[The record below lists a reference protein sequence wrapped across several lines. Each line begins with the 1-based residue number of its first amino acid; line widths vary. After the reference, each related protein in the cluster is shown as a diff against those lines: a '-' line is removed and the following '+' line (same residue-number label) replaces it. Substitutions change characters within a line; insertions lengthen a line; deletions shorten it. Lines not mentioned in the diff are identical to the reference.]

1 MGDRFME
8 MLRFAIDTLGDLKK
22 CNLYSETFADMY
34 LTTPDGK
41 SLRISMSVEEENTNA

>member
-1 MGDRFME
+1 MGERFME

-22 CNLYSETFADMY
+22 CNLFGEAFADIE

-41 SLRISMSVEEENTNA
+41 NLKITMAIEEDNTNA